1 MSRLSLPV
9 TVFGISA
16 LLAGGAA
23 AQTGTTPAPAQQPP
37 PMTNLQIYPKDTP
50 RPEIVATMQGFVQ
63 ALGVQSAGGCSYC
76 HVGTAPNWD
85 FASDG
90 KPMKTV
96 VRKMILMSREITTK
110 LPEVTGKPAPEIA
123 SLRCATCH
131 RGVAVPKLLP
141 DILTETATKSG
152 GPAAIQQ
159 YRDLRTKYYGGQSYD
174 FSEPALVAM
183 AMPLI
188 NANRADDAIALLQLN
203 AEFYPKSSA
212 TYAALGQAHAKK
224 NDTPNAIKS
233 FEKALELDPNNQIA
247 KRQLE
252 QLKK

>member
-1 MSRLSLPV
+1 MMRLSFAVAALGAI
-9 TVFGISA
+9 TLSA
-16 LLAGGAA
+16 SAA
-23 AQTGTTPAPAQQPP
+23 VAQPAAPP
-37 PMTNLQIYPKDTP
+37 PPPLTNLQLYPKDIP
-50 RPEIVATMQGFVQ
+50 RPQLIATMQGFVQ

-96 VRKMILMSREITTK
+96 ARKMILMAREITGK
-110 LPEVTGKPAPEIA
+110 LPDITGKPAAEIA

-131 RGVAVPKLLP
+131 RGLAIPKLLP
-141 DILTETATKSG
+141 DVLTETATKSG
-152 GPAAIQQ
+152 GAAAVQQ
-159 YRDLRTKYYGGQSYD
+159 YRDLRAKYYGGQSYD

-183 AMPLI
+183 ATPLI
-188 NANRADDAIALLQLN
+188 NANKPDDAIALLQLN
-203 AEFYPKSSA
+203 AEFYPRSSA
-212 TYAALGQAHAKK
+212 TYATLGQAYAKK
-224 NDTPNAIKS
+224 NDTPNAIRS
-233 FEKALELDPNNQIA
+233 FEKAVELDPNNQNA